1 MRSAAHERHR
11 MGRKD
16 FVIDNERVMLLDE
29 LRLFLDE
36 ADRVSIAVGY
46 FFMSGF
52 AEIMDSL
59 KRMENNKD
67 PDSCMRLLISPTTN
81 RRTAEALL
89 ASNESYT
96 DTQRESE
103 MEPTPDD
110 GMASA
115 RDGARKTLEYMP
127 QSEKDKAAVE
137 KLASLMRRKK
147 LLVRVYTREQ
157 LHAKVYILEEIG
169 GTEKTYVFIG
179 SSNLSISGI
188 RDHAEL
194 NLRTEHPAETRQM
207 LDWFERH
214 WNDLGTQDFTA
225 ELADIISESWARARR
240 NPKDVYHKAALHEHD
255 RVDMMQP
262 PPAAGITLFDFQ
274 KAAFGSAIKKLDEY
288 GGVIIADVVGMGK
301 SIIGSAVLRYL
312 QDSKRSRP
320 LIICPPH
327 LITMWEEYAEAFG
340 LHAKVLSRYKIGMGD
355 DILSKYTDYD
365 VVLVDESHNFRY
377 STTNAYGA
385 LLSFMEE
392 KPDDSYMVMLT
403 ATPISNTVTDLKN
416 QLKLFPSEKI
426 VTVPPLAGT
435 TLDEY
440 FKNVMDGNN
449 ITEEGAER
457 IRELLRHILIRRTK
471 TQIQDRYAE
480 RDGDRYY
487 LVQDG
492 ERNYFPKRRLTN
504 PAEYDVD
511 KVYNRSFEPIYEAIK
526 GLKLARYAP
535 GNYVKEEYLDPAHS
549 EYRKYSELA
558 STTKPLV
565 GLVRASLL
573 KRMES
578 SIAAFADSVDKYLA
592 GHIEFRNI
600 LDRGTVPVGKEF
612 QEEIYR
618 RISSDDYDDEMDLS
632 TIKSQYDINA
642 FDVDRWKADM
652 GRDSNLFA
660 TIRGYLPPA
669 TSYTANDDKLHKF
682 REILASMPSEK
693 ILVFTESAVTAKYI
707 HSYLTANK
715 KGRISRSVAQIDS
728 KQRANDKYDAIRRF
742 DPKNNGYQDLP
753 KSEEIDV
760 LVSTDV
766 LSEGVNLQAG
776 RVVINYDFHWNPV
789 KLIQRVGRIDRIG
802 SEHEIVDII
811 NFLPTTKIEERL
823 SLKERVAA
831 KITLIRS
838 IMGGDQKILEDTEE
852 FNAETISAIYAGDED
867 VLESSVGDSSV
878 DDMLNT
884 ETESEI
890 EADRIRKDE
899 AELARIRTMPF
910 GVRAASGEGTLLIAC
925 EAEESIADNRG
936 DAVSKRKFRRHY
948 KVSSD
953 DCKHMWALSF
963 LNQLGRHAGEMRIGE
978 PESYDD
984 LVGMAWKEFGR
995 DVRNRQAGTKLYKH
1009 QKYFDGELRRIMGN
1023 DLLAARAIKLM
1034 PFVRQRMLPNHQPY
1048 RALVSLRKRLT
1059 LDATADDRAMI
1070 SALEETREKH
1080 DVAYNMEI
1088 RKPRIL
1094 YSLMVDD

>member
-1 MRSAAHERHR
+1 
-11 MGRKD
+11 MGRD
-16 FVIDNERVMLLDE
+16 DYVIDNEQVMLLDE
-29 LRLFLDE
+29 LRLFLGE
-36 ADRVSIAVGY
+36 ANRVSIAVGY

-59 KRMENNKD
+59 ERVENSED

-89 ASNESYT
+89 AANESYV
-96 DTQRESE
+96 DVQRESE
-103 MEPTPDD
+103 MEPMPDD
-110 GMASA
+110 GIVSA

-137 KLASLMRRKK
+137 KLASLIRKKK

-157 LHAKVYILEEIG
+157 LHAKAYILEDTRG
-169 GTEKTYVFIG
+169 VGKVYAFIG

-194 NLRTEHPAETRQM
+194 NLRTEHPAETKQM
-207 LDWFERH
+207 IDWFERH
-214 WNDLGTQDFTA
+214 WDDPSTQDFTA
-225 ELADIISESWARARR
+225 ELADIIGESWARARR
-240 NPKDVYHKAALHEHD
+240 SPDDVYRKAALHEHD
-255 RVDMMQP
+255 RVDIVP
-262 PPAAGITLFDFQ
+262 PPQPTGATLFDFQ
-274 KAAFGSAIKKLDEY
+274 NAAFGSAIKKLDEY
-288 GGVIIADVVGMGK
+288 GGVVIADVVGMGK
-301 SIIGSAVLRYL
+301 SIIGSAVLKHL

-327 LITMWEEYAEAFG
+327 LIDMWEEYASMFG
-340 LHAKVLSRYKIGMGD
+340 LNAKVLSRYKIGMGD

-377 STTNAYGA
+377 ATTNAYEA

-392 KPDDSYMVMLT
+392 KPDDSYMIMLT
-403 ATPISNTVTDLKN
+403 ATPISNTVADLKN

-426 VTVPPLAGT
+426 ATVPPLAGT

-440 FKNVMDGNN
+440 FKNVMDGND
-449 ITEEGAER
+449 ITDEGAER

-480 RDGDRYY
+480 KDGDRYY

-492 ERNYFPKRRLTN
+492 KRNYFPKRRLTN

-511 KVYNRSFEPIYEAIK
+511 KVYNRSFEHMYEAIK
-526 GLKLARYAP
+526 DLKLARYAP
-535 GNYVKEEYLDPAHS
+535 GNYVKEEYLDPVHP
-549 EYRKYSELA
+549 EYKKYSELA

-565 GLVRASLL
+565 GIVRASLL

-600 LDRGTVPVGKEF
+600 LDKGTVPVGKEF

-618 RISSDDYDDEMDLS
+618 RISSDDYEDEIDLS
-632 TIKSQYDINA
+632 TIKSQYDISA

-669 TSYTANDDKLHKF
+669 GNYTANDDKLHKF
-682 REILASMPSEK
+682 REMLAGMPSEK

-707 HSYLTANK
+707 YGYLTANK
-715 KGRISRSVAQIDS
+715 KGRINRSVAQIDS
-728 KQRANDKYDAIRRF
+728 KQRAKEKNDAIRRF
-742 DPKNNGYQDLP
+742 DPKNNNNPDLP

-802 SEHEIVDII
+802 SEHETVDIV

-823 SLKERVAA
+823 SLKGRVAA

-838 IMGGDQKILEDTEE
+838 IMGGDQKILEATEE
-852 FNAETISAIYAGDED
+852 FNAEAISAIYASDED
-867 VLESSVGDSSV
+867 VLEPSAGDSKVGDV
-878 DDMLNT
+878 LNT

-899 AELARIRTMPF
+899 AELARIRAMPF
-910 GVRAASGEGTLLIAC
+910 GMRAASGKGALLIAC
-925 EAEESIADNRG
+925 EAEESIVDGHGNT
-936 DAVSKRKFRRHY
+936 VSERKFRRHY
-948 KVSSD
+948 RVSSD
-953 DCKHMWALSF
+953 GCKHVWALSF
-963 LNQLGRHAGEMRIGE
+963 LNQLGSHARGMRAGE
-978 PESYDD
+978 PESYGG
-984 LVGMAWKEFGR
+984 LVGTAWEEFSR
-995 DVRNRQAGTKLYKH
+995 DVKNRQADVKLYKH
-1009 QKYFDGELRRIMGN
+1009 QKYFDGELRRMMGN
-1023 DLLAARAIKLM
+1023 DRLGARATKLM

-1059 LDATADDRAMI
+1059 LDGTADDHTMI
-1070 SALEETREKH
+1070 SALEELREKH
-1080 DVAYNMEI
+1080 GEVYNMTI

-1094 YSLMVDD
+1094 YSLMVDG

>member
-1 MRSAAHERHR
+1 
-11 MGRKD
+11 MGRD
-16 FVIDNERVMLLDE
+16 DYVIDNEKVKLLDE
-29 LRLFLDE
+29 LRLYLDG
-36 ADRVSIAVGY
+36 ANRVSIAVGY

-59 KRMENNKD
+59 ERVENRED
-67 PDSCMRLLISPTTN
+67 PNSCMRLLISPTTN

-89 ASNESYT
+89 AANESYA
-96 DTQRESE
+96 DVQRKSE

-110 GMASA
+110 GMAST
-115 RDGARKTLEYMP
+115 RKSARKTLEYMP

-137 KLASLMRRKK
+137 KLTDLIRKK
-147 LLVRVYTREQ
+147 KLFVRVYTKEQ
-157 LHAKVYILEEIG
+157 LHAKAYILEDTRG
-169 GTEKTYVFIG
+169 AGKVYAFIG

-194 NLRTEHPAETRQM
+194 NLRTEHPAETKQM

-214 WNDLGTQDFTA
+214 WDDPSTQDFTA
-225 ELADIISESWARARR
+225 ELADIMGESWARARR
-240 NPKDVYHKAALHEHD
+240 SPEDVYRKAALHEHD
-255 RVDMMQP
+255 RVDIVQP
-262 PPAAGITLFDFQ
+262 PQAAGIALFDFQ
-274 KAAFGSAIKKLDEY
+274 KVAFGSAIKKLDEY
-288 GGVIIADVVGMGK
+288 GGVIVADVVGMGK
-301 SIIGSAVLRYL
+301 SIIGSAVLRHL
-312 QDSKRSRP
+312 QDVKRSRP

-327 LITMWEEYAEAFG
+327 LMDMWEEYAGMFG
-340 LHAKVLSRYKIGMGD
+340 LNAKVLSRYKIGMGD
-355 DILSKYTDYD
+355 DILSKYTEHD

-377 STTNAYGA
+377 ATTNAYGA

-426 VTVPPLAGT
+426 AAVPPLVGT

-440 FKNVMDGNN
+440 FKNVMDGND
-449 ITEEGAER
+449 ITDEGAER

-492 ERNYFPKRRLTN
+492 KRNYFPKRRLTN
-504 PAEYDVD
+504 PTEYDVD
-511 KVYNRSFEPIYEAIK
+511 KVYNRSFESMYEAIK
-526 GLKLARYAP
+526 DLKLARYAP
-535 GNYVKEEYLDPAHS
+535 GNYVKDEYLDPTHP
-549 EYRKYSELA
+549 EHKKYSELA

-565 GLVRASLL
+565 GIVRASLL

-578 SIAAFADSVDKYLA
+578 SVAAFADSVDKYLA

-612 QEEIYR
+612 QEEIYK
-618 RISSDDYDDEMDLS
+618 RISSDDYDDEVDLS
-632 TIKSQYDINA
+632 TITSQYDISA
-642 FDVDRWKADM
+642 FNVDKWKADM
-652 GRDSNLFA
+652 RRDSNLFA
-660 TIRGYLPPA
+660 AIRGYLPA
-669 TSYTANDDKLHKF
+669 ANSYTENDDKLHKF
-682 REILASMPSEK
+682 REILAGMPSEK

-707 HSYLTANK
+707 YAYLTADK
-715 KGRISRSVAQIDS
+715 KGRIDRSVAQIDS
-728 KQRANDKYDAIRRF
+728 KQKAKDKHSTVQRF
-742 DPKNNGYQDLP
+742 DPKNNGYPDMP

-838 IMGGDQKILEDTEE
+838 IMGGDQKILEAAEE
-852 FNAETISAIYAGDED
+852 FNAEAISAIYAGDED
-867 VLESSVGDSSV
+867 VLEPSMDESKVGDV
-878 DDMLNT
+878 LNT

-890 EADRIRKDE
+890 EADRIRKDG
-899 AELARIRTMPF
+899 AELARIRAMPF
-910 GVRAASGEGTLLIAC
+910 GMRAASGEGALLIAC
-925 EAEESIADNRG
+925 EAEESIIDGRG
-936 DAVSKRKFRRHY
+936 NTVSERKFRRHY
-948 KVSSD
+948 RVSSD
-953 DCKHMWALSF
+953 GCKRVWALSF
-963 LNQLGRHAGEMRIGE
+963 LNQLGRHAGELRVGE

-984 LVGMAWKEFGR
+984 LVGVAWNEFDR

-1009 QKYFDGELRRIMGN
+1009 QKYFDGELRRMMGN
-1023 DLLAARAIKLM
+1023 DLLAARATKLM
-1034 PFVRQRMLPNHQPY
+1034 HFVRQRMLPNHQPY

-1059 LDATADDRAMI
+1059 LDAAADDHIMV
-1070 SALEETREKH
+1070 SALEELREKH
-1080 DVAYNMEI
+1080 GEVYNMEI
-1088 RKPRIL
+1088 RRPRIL
-1094 YSLMVDD
+1094 YSLMVDG

>member
-1 MRSAAHERHR
+1 
-11 MGRKD
+11 MGRDD

-29 LRLFLDE
+29 LRLFLGE
-36 ADRVSIAVGY
+36 ADRVSVAVGY

-59 KRMENNKD
+59 ERMESSED
-67 PDSCMRLLISPTTN
+67 PDSRMRLLISPATN

-89 ASNESYT
+89 VANESYA
-96 DTQRESE
+96 DAQRESE
-103 MEPTPDD
+103 IEPAPDE

-115 RDGARKTLEYMP
+115 RDGARKTLEHMP

-147 LLVRVYTREQ
+147 LFVRVYTREQ
-157 LHAKVYILEEIG
+157 LHAKAYILEDTRG
-169 GTEKTYVFIG
+169 VGKVYAFIG

-214 WNDLGTQDFTA
+214 WDDPGTQDFTA
-225 ELADIISESWARARR
+225 ELADIIGESWARARR
-240 NPKDVYHKAALHEHD
+240 SPGDVYRKAALHEHD
-255 RVDMMQP
+255 RVDMVQP
-262 PPAAGITLFDFQ
+262 PQAAGVTLFDFQ
-274 KAAFGSAIKKLDEY
+274 KAAFDSAIKKLDEY
-288 GGVIIADVVGMGK
+288 GGVVIADVVGMGK
-301 SIIGSAVLRYL
+301 SIIGSAVLRHL
-312 QDSKRSRP
+312 QDAKRSRP

-327 LITMWEEYAEAFG
+327 LIGMWQEYADAFG
-340 LHAKVLSRYKIGMGD
+340 LNAKVLSRYKIGMGD

-377 STTNAYGA
+377 ATTNAYGA

-416 QLKLFPSEKI
+416 QLNLFPSEKI
-426 VTVPPLAGT
+426 AAVPPLAGT

-440 FKNVMDGNN
+440 FKNVMDGND

-480 RDGDRYY
+480 KDGDRYY

-492 ERNYFPKRRLTN
+492 KRNYFPKRRLTN

-511 KVYNRSFEPIYEAIK
+511 RVYNRSFEPMYEAIRD
-526 GLKLARYAP
+526 LKLARYAP
-535 GNYVKEEYLDPAHS
+535 GNYVKEEYLDPAHP
-549 EYRKYSELA
+549 EHKKYSELA

-565 GLVRASLL
+565 GIVRASLL

-618 RISSDDYDDEMDLS
+618 RISSDDYDDEVDLS
-632 TIKSQYDINA
+632 TIKSQYDIGA
-642 FDVDRWKADM
+642 FDLDRWKADM

-660 TIRGYLPPA
+660 TMRGYLPPA
-669 TSYTANDDKLHKF
+669 DSYTANDDKLHKF
-682 REILASMPSEK
+682 GEMLAGMPSEK
-693 ILVFTESAVTAKYI
+693 VLVFTESAVTAKYI
-707 HSYLTANK
+707 HGYLTANRRGK
-715 KGRISRSVAQIDS
+715 ISRSVAQIDS
-728 KQRANDKYDAIRRF
+728 KQRAKDKYEAIRRF
-742 DPKNNGYQDLP
+742 DPKNNGVPDMP

-802 SEHEIVDII
+802 SEHEVVDVI

-823 SLKERVAA
+823 SLKERVAS

-838 IMGGDQKILEDTEE
+838 IMGGDQKILEATEE
-852 FNAETISAIYAGDED
+852 FNAEAISAIYAGDED
-867 VLESSVGDSSV
+867 VLEPGAGESMVGDV
-878 DDMLNT
+878 LNT

-899 AELARIRTMPF
+899 AELARIRAMPF
-910 GVRAASGEGTLLIAC
+910 GMRAASGEGALLIAC
-925 EAEESIADNRG
+925 EADESVVDGRG
-936 DAVSKRKFRRHY
+936 HIVSERKFRRHY
-948 KVSSD
+948 RVSSD
-953 DCKHMWALSF
+953 GCKRVWALSF
-963 LNQLGRHAGEMRIGE
+963 LNQLGRHAGEMRVGE
-978 PESYDD
+978 PESYDG
-984 LVGMAWKEFGR
+984 LVGMAWKEFDR

-1009 QKYFDGELRRIMGN
+1009 QKYFDGELRRMMGN
-1023 DLLAARAIKLM
+1023 DLLAARAAKLM
-1034 PFVRQRMLPNHQPY
+1034 SFVRQRMLPNHQPY

-1059 LDATADDRAMI
+1059 LDAAADDRAMI
-1070 SALEETREKH
+1070 SALEELREKH
-1080 DVAYNMEI
+1080 GEAYDMKI
-1088 RKPRIL
+1088 RRPRIL
-1094 YSLMVDD
+1094 YSLMVDG